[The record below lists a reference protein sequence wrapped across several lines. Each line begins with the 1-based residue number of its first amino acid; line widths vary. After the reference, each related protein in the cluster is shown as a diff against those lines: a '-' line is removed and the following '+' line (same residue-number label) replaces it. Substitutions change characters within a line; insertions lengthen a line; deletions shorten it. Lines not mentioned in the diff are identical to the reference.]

1 VIGSATKRNFRM
13 ENSEKTTVTAK
24 ALGER
29 SLAAWEIASVFIS
42 FLITEWIVLAL
53 GGKVLAAIP
62 LIAAFGYI
70 LVSHRL
76 RGETLRDLGFRMDNF
91 LPALLLLAIPTIL
104 ALVCFLVI
112 GWSAGGW
119 RLGLLWSRPRY
130 LLLPVWA
137 LAQQYVTQ
145 GFINRRAQTV
155 LGKGWK
161 SILVTAAIF
170 ALLHMAKLN
179 LVWLTLVGGIVWAA
193 VYQLKPNLFAL
204 AISHTLTS
212 MILARALPNIWV
224 NSMRVGLKYFL

>member
-1 VIGSATKRNFRM
+1 M
-13 ENSEKTTVTAK
+13 EQGETTTVTAR
-24 ALGER
+24 AIGER

-53 GGKVLAAIP
+53 GGKLLAAIP

-76 RGETLRDLGFRMDNF
+76 HGETLRDLGFRVDNF
-91 LPALLLLAIPTIL
+91 WPALLLLAIPTVV
-104 ALVCFLVI
+104 AVVCFLMI

-119 RLGLLWSRPRY
+119 RFSLLWSRPRY

-145 GFINRRAQTV
+145 GFINRRAQMV
-155 LGKGWK
+155 FGKGWK
-161 SILVTAAIF
+161 SVLITASIF
-170 ALLHMAKLN
+170 ALLHMPNLN

-193 VYQLKPNLFAL
+193 VYQLRPNLFAL
-204 AISHTLTS
+204 AVSHTLTS
-212 MILARALPNIWV
+212 MILARALPNTWV

>member
-1 VIGSATKRNFRM
+1 MVNKREMTAEGLIG
-13 ENSEKTTVTAK
+13 EK
-24 ALGER
+24 
-29 SLAAWEIASVFIS
+29 SLAAWEIVSVFIS

-70 LVSHRL
+70 LISHRL
-76 RGETLRDLGFRMDNF
+76 RGETLRDLGFRFDNF
-91 LPALLLLAIPTIL
+91 VPALMLLAIPTIIAL
-104 ALVCFLVI
+104 ACFLFI

-119 RLGLLWSRPRY
+119 RLSLLWSRPRY

-145 GFINRRAQTV
+145 GFINRRAQTA

-161 SILVTAAIF
+161 SVLITGAIF
-170 ALLHMAKLN
+170 ALLHMPNLN
-179 LVWLTLVGGIVWAA
+179 LVWLTFVGGIVWAA
-193 VYQLKPNLFAL
+193 VYQRRPNLFAL
-204 AISHTLTS
+204 ALSHTITS

>member
-1 VIGSATKRNFRM
+1 M
-13 ENSEKTTVTAK
+13 EQNETTMVTAR
-24 ALGER
+24 AIGER
-29 SLAAWEIASVFIS
+29 SLAGWEIASVFIS

-76 RGETLRDLGFRMDNF
+76 HGETLRDLGFRMDNF
-91 LPALLLLAIPTIL
+91 WPALLLLAIPTVL

-119 RLGLLWSRPRY
+119 RLSLLWSRPRY
-130 LLLPVWA
+130 LLLPFWA

-155 LGKGWK
+155 FGKGWK
-161 SILVTAAIF
+161 SVLITASIF
-170 ALLHMAKLN
+170 ALLHMPNLN

-193 VYQLKPNLFAL
+193 IYQIRPNLFAL
-204 AISHTLTS
+204 AVSHTLTS

>member
-1 VIGSATKRNFRM
+1 M
-13 ENSEKTTVTAK
+13 EQSETITVTAK
-24 ALGER
+24 AGGER

-70 LVSHRL
+70 LASHRL
-76 RGETLRDLGFRMDNF
+76 HGETLRDLGFRMDNF
-91 LPALLLLAIPTIL
+91 WPALLLLAIPTVV
-104 ALVCFLVI
+104 ALICFLMI

-119 RLGLLWSRPRY
+119 RFGLIWSRPRY

-155 LGKGWK
+155 FGKGWK
-161 SILVTAAIF
+161 SVLITASIF
-170 ALLHMAKLN
+170 ALLHMPNLN

-193 VYQLKPNLFAL
+193 VYQLRPNLFAL
-204 AISHTLTS
+204 AVSHTLTS

>member
-1 VIGSATKRNFRM
+1 MDQSETNTAVAEKVI
-13 ENSEKTTVTAK
+13 
-24 ALGER
+24 GER
-29 SLAAWEIASVFIS
+29 SLGGWEIISVVIS

-53 GGKVLAAIP
+53 GGKLLAAIP
-62 LIAAFGYI
+62 LAAAFGYI
-70 LVSHRL
+70 WLSHRL

-91 LPALLLLAIPTIL
+91 LPALSLLAVPTIV
-104 ALVCFLVI
+104 AVACFLMI

-130 LLLPVWA
+130 LLLPFWA
-137 LAQQYVTQ
+137 LTQQYITQ

-161 SILVTAAIF
+161 SVLVTASIF
-170 ALLHMAKLN
+170 ALLHMPNLN
-179 LVWLTLVGGIVWAA
+179 LVWLTFAGGIVWAA
-193 VYQLKPNLFAL
+193 TYQLRPNLFAL

>member
-1 VIGSATKRNFRM
+1 MDQREITTVAEKVIG
-13 ENSEKTTVTAK
+13 EK
-24 ALGER
+24 
-29 SLAAWEIASVFIS
+29 SLAAWEIISVFIS

-53 GGKVLAAIP
+53 GGKLLAAIP

-70 LVSHRL
+70 LLSHRL
-76 RGETLRDLGFRMDNF
+76 RSETLRDLGFRLDN
-91 LPALLLLAIPTIL
+91 LVPTLGLLAIPTIV
-104 ALVCFLVI
+104 ALVCFLMV

-137 LAQQYVTQ
+137 LAQQYVMQ
-145 GFINRRAQTV
+145 GFINRRAQMV
-155 LGKGWK
+155 LGRGWK
-161 SILVTAAIF
+161 SVLVTASIF
-170 ALLHMAKLN
+170 ALLHMPNLN

-193 VYQLKPNLFAL
+193 AYQLRPNLFAL